1 MFSPSFL
8 VEGRWDVII
17 IIQSSG
23 DARREFEVEQELQRA
38 FTTLHAAFIKAR
50 GGGRFMDGSGYIVLA
65 REAECTAALAAL
77 AQAGINALV
86 SELGHRR
93 SHAT

>member
-1 MFSPSFL
+1 
-8 VEGRWDVII
+8 VII

-23 DARREFEVEQELQRA
+23 NAREFQVDQELQRA

-50 GGGRFMDGSGYIVLA
+50 GGGRFLDGSGYVVLA
-65 REAECTAALAAL
+65 RETEWPAALAAL
-77 AQAGINALV
+77 AKAGINALA

-93 SHAT
+93 